1 MEGIVTLSTPSA
13 RRTYNPSWEGTVI
26 EGATARSRPNS
37 DKVTPAIISIS
48 LGRIGP
54 QYTSL
59 IFILLKIDIL
69 FDIAAQWVSLCKC
82 FHESKVFLRPR
93 RRLNFMA
100 SIVIVL

>member
-13 RRTYNPSWEGTVI
+13 RRTYNPSWDGTVI

-59 IFILLKIDIL
+59 LFILLKIDIL
-69 FDIAAQWVSLCKC
+69 FDTAAQWARLCRF
-82 FHESKVFLRPR
+82 FHKSKVFPRPR
-93 RRLNFMA
+93 CQLNFMV
-100 SIVIVL
+100 SIVIAL